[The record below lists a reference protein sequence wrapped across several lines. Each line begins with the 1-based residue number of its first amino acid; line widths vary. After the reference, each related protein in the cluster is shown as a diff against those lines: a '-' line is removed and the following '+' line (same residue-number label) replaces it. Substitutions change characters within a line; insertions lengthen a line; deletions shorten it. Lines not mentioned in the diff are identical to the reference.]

1 MHKVRFIYFLIS
13 CICLSQDMIMVF
25 AIKLEQ
31 EYYLQQQEYILE
43 IKDTQIWYLK
53 CIPCIDTKGSL
64 FLAILLYFN
73 ENGKKDRDS
82 GI

>member
-43 IKDTQIWYLK
+43 IKDTQI
-53 CIPCIDTKGSL
+53 
-64 FLAILLYFN
+64 
-73 ENGKKDRDS
+73 
-82 GI
+82 

>member
-1 MHKVRFIYFLIS
+1 
-13 CICLSQDMIMVF
+13 MIF

-64 FLAILLYFN
+64 FFGNFIIF
-73 ENGKKDRDS
+73 
-82 GI
+82 